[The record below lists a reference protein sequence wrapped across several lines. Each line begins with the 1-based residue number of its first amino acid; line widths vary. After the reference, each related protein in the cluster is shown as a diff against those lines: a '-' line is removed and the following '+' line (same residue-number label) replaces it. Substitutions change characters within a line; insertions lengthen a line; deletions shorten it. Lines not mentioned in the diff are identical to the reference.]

1 MSSIN
6 KSTSKKKK
14 ADYSDELFLKPIVES
29 SEETE
34 RKKQEKI
41 KRVMNSYHKGMTQ
54 ADALSALDELS
65 DVVIYDEGLCD
76 SYLI

>member
-14 ADYSDELFLKPIVES
+14 ADYSDDLFLKPIVES

-34 RKKQEKI
+34 RDKQEKI
-41 KRVMNSYHKGMTQ
+41 KRVLNSYHKGIINIDILNRIFQ
-54 ADALSALDELS
+54 KE
-65 DVVIYDEGLCD
+65 
-76 SYLI
+76 YLMCIETDFVNL